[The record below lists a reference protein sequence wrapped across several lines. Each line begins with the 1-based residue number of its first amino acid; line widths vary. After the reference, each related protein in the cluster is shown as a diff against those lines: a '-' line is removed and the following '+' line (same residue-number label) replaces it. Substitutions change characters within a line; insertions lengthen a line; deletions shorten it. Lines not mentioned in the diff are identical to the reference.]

1 LITAF
6 LSPNWIIS
14 CDCHYYLNCLE
25 KYFTMNLRKIT
36 LTLLVICL
44 LSSVCV
50 IYVNNAASFS
60 KYAPKLLKFEGNGYG
75 IHKPIW
81 GNKIFTK
88 DEALFIH
95 RHHYWNRFLGNHFKS
110 QEVAEVLIDHLI
122 NAGDGRDYI
131 NIKAFERIIGVPQNG
146 VLTMNDVKAAN
157 NFEYPEDIVNPYV
170 EFRLRYYRSR
180 KDSKVN
186 KGWFKRAKS
195 FYMKESER
203 QEEDNIV
210 EDYIVLPKKQQFNIV
225 EDIK

>member
-1 LITAF
+1 MITAF
-6 LSPNWIIS
+6 LSSNWIIS

-210 EDYIVLPKKQQFNIV
+210 EDYIVLPKKQQYNIV